1 MARWASFIVLLGIL
15 LAVAILFLQ
24 VMAAFLL
31 PMFLAVLLVVMF
43 RPVHRWILAEMPRY
57 PRLAAGLTT
66 AAILLIVLA
75 PFAWIL
81 TQAALEGAALAA
93 RFDQKEVE
101 GKLATIRKDVHLHM
115 PYREQLRTIESELA
129 KLEPAEAGARKAA
142 DGLTKEQVAAALKP
156 IVASLETIA
165 GSLSNLQELDEETAQ
180 NLAKASAQLGAISG
194 RLGLVAPKNGP
205 LEVDLQALPL
215 SGGMLD
221 PQVGLYLVELVDH
234 VEAVA
239 NLVQRPTGP
248 EKNEGE
254 PVANLVQPPTGTEK
268 ETVDAPQ
275 SSPQLPA
282 AVDELQVAY
291 QQRFRTQLL
300 GGPLAAWLKEW
311 TNPTPEKLARLRA
324 DLLGQFESWWAP
336 LALGT
341 TQFLGGLVLGLVVMI
356 VSLFFFLADGPGI
369 IQALMR
375 LSPLD
380 ERYEQQLVSEFD
392 RVSRAVV
399 VATLLSAFV
408 QGLLAGAGFY
418 LAGLEAVFLLT
429 VLTMFLALIPF
440 VGATAVWLPCSL
452 YVFFYQGRP
461 LAAVLLALY
470 GACVVSV
477 ADNVIKPIILHGQSN
492 LHPLLALLSVLGG
505 VRALGPIGIFVG
517 PMAVAFLQALLNI
530 VNMELKNLEER
541 REAGQP
547 PLIPRLGGPAAKP
560 PSPARAS

>member
-15 LAVAILFLQ
+15 LVVAILFLQ
-24 VMAAFLL
+24 VMQAFLL

-43 RPVHRWILAEMPRY
+43 RPVHRWILAEVPRY

-66 AAILLIVLA
+66 AAILLIVLV

-81 TQAALEGAALAA
+81 AQAGLEGASLAGQ
-93 RFDQKEVE
+93 FKTEEVTE
-101 GKLATIRKDVHLHM
+101 KLGTIRKDLRLHM
-115 PYREQLRTIESELA
+115 PYAEQLGTIDTELGRLQPKDSEDGDPVPPSKLQIERSLGAIAASLDMIARSLNALPAQEKDVETTKALQEATRVLGAVAQNELKVKLPTPNIEGENAASLQTLPTIGKPKTLSPDVAAKLLTMAQEVQDAAKVVLTTNAGVGAGDGEAVAAIADSADLALRYQSELA
-129 KLEPAEAGARKAA
+129 
-142 DGLTKEQVAAALKP
+142 D
-156 IVASLETIA
+156 
-165 GSLSNLQELDEETAQ
+165 LS
-180 NLAKASAQLGAISG
+180 
-194 RLGLVAPKNGP
+194 
-205 LEVDLQALPL
+205 
-215 SGGMLD
+215 
-221 PQVGLYLVELVDH
+221 
-234 VEAVA
+234 A
-239 NLVQRPTGP
+239 NFFG
-248 EKNEGE
+248 
-254 PVANLVQPPTGTEK
+254 
-268 ETVDAPQ
+268 
-275 SSPQLPA
+275 
-282 AVDELQVAY
+282 
-291 QQRFRTQLL
+291 FRSTLL
-300 GGPLAAWLKEW
+300 GGPLMAWIKAW
-311 TNPTPEKLARLRA
+311 TNPTPEKLNQLRA
-324 DLLGQFESWWAP
+324 EVLGHLESWWAP

-341 TQFLGGLVLGLVVMI
+341 TQFLGSLVIGTIVMI
-356 VSLFFFLADGPGI
+356 VSLYFFLADGPGMV
-369 IQALMR
+369 QALMR

-380 ERYEQQLVSEFD
+380 ERYEQQLVGEFD

-461 LAAVLLALY
+461 LAGVLLALY

-477 ADNVIKPIILHGQSN
+477 ADNIIKPIILHGQSN

-530 VNMELKNLEER
+530 LNVELKNLEER
-541 REAGQP
+541 REAGGEG
-547 PLIPRLGGPAAKP
+547 PLIPRLSGPGSKP
-560 PSPARAS
+560 QARAS

>member
-15 LAVAILFLQ
+15 LVVAILFLQ
-24 VMAAFLL
+24 VMQAFLL

-43 RPVHRWILAEMPRY
+43 RPVHRWILAEVPRY

-66 AAILLIVLA
+66 AAILLIVLV

-81 TQAALEGAALAA
+81 AQAGLEGAALAG
-93 RFDQKEVE
+93 RFDTKEVE
-101 GKLATIRKDVHLHM
+101 GKLGAIRKDLHLHM
-115 PYREQLRTIESELA
+115 PYADQLGTIDAELRKLQPRESKEGDPIPPSEAQA
-129 KLEPAEAGARKAA
+129 KRSLEA
-142 DGLTKEQVAAALKP
+142 
-156 IVASLETIA
+156 IVASLDLIARSLNALPPQEKEDETTA
-165 GSLSNLQELDEETAQ
+165 ALQKTIGVLGATAQ
-180 NLAKASAQLGAISG
+180 NDLKVTLA
-194 RLGLVAPKNGP
+194 AP
-205 LEVDLQALPL
+205 DL
-215 SGGMLD
+215 
-221 PQVGLYLVELVDH
+221 
-234 VEAVA
+234 
-239 NLVQRPTGP
+239 
-248 EKNEGE
+248 EGE
-254 PVANLVQPPTGTEK
+254 NAASLQTLPTSGEPKTLNPEVAARLLAMAQEVQDTAKVAIPTKPDAGALEG
-268 ETVDAPQ
+268 EAAAASPDPTVLAVRYQ
-275 SSPQLPA
+275 S
-282 AVDELQVAY
+282 ELADLSANFFG
-291 QQRFRTQLL
+291 FRSTLL
-300 GGPLAAWLKEW
+300 GGPLMAWIKAW
-311 TNPTPEKLARLRA
+311 TNPTPEKLLQLRA
-324 DLLGQFESWWAP
+324 EVLGHLESWWAP

-341 TQFLGGLVLGLVVMI
+341 TQFLGSLVIGTIVMI
-356 VSLFFFLADGPGI
+356 VSLYFFLADGPGMV
-369 IQALMR
+369 QALMR

-380 ERYEQQLVSEFD
+380 ERYEQQLVGEFD

-461 LAAVLLALY
+461 LAGVLLALY

-477 ADNVIKPIILHGQSN
+477 ADNIIKPIILHGQSN

-530 VNMELKNLEER
+530 LNVELKNLEER
-541 REAGQP
+541 REAGGEG
-547 PLIPRLGGPAAKP
+547 PLIPRLSGPGSKP
-560 PSPARAS
+560 QARAS